1 MLYRLSTYLMLLCL
15 CSVPLP
21 TWAKISDA
29 EAVNMSGLQRMLSQ
43 RIAKSYLMIG
53 QRVNLKDAQQQRDT
67 SVALFE
73 KNLSTLKEYAP
84 TPEINQGLTQ
94 VESVWLGYKK
104 RVLSTPQ
111 REDALTV
118 IRQSDEVLKLSEA
131 VVKMIQTH
139 SKVSAAR
146 LVNMSGRQRM
156 LSQRI
161 GKLYLSKSWGLTY
174 DGLEQDLT
182 TAINDYENALQEL
195 SASNLNTPQITEG
208 LGSVKRIWSF
218 SKAGFALSGENLYV
232 PTTICNTTENLL
244 KHMQTITKQ
253 YEVQMQ
259 LADNQKNKANLKS

>member
-15 CSVPLP
+15 CSVSLP
-21 TWAKISDA
+21 SWAKISDA

-53 QRVNLKDAQQQRDT
+53 QKVSVKEAQQQREM
-67 SVALFE
+67 SVALFD
-73 KNLSTLKEYAP
+73 KNLITLKEYAP

-195 SASNLNTPQITEG
+195 SNSNLNTPQITEG
-208 LGSVKRIWSF
+208 LSSVKRIWSF

-244 KHMQTITKQ
+244 KQMQTITKQ

-259 LADNQKNKANLKS
+259 LVDNHKNKVDLKS